1 MTLQRV
7 FASEHLYRD
16 WCDKCQ
22 YAKPA
27 LPMAAL
33 LRTLTQYSQPAHAA
47 AHACSD
53 AMGGLLWL
61 SHLFLQHRADRDRH
75 QPPLKRRMRSCNM
88 LRAAARASKPSKS
101 PRRRRQAPRSGCTPS
116 RTNCLARLALVGV
129 STLAPQWHRMGP
141 MGTRRCAW
149 NAFARPLPVGLSDG
163 VGAQAQMARR
173 ALAGPRRSRRSFRS
187 NCAGRSLQR
196 YAYASLGQ
204 RKRCH
209 TCARRHRADQSLRSI
224 PKPTHGP
231 RGLISSFQT
240 WRCA

>member
-129 STLAPQWHRMGP
+129 STLAPRAEWDPWAVTASMCMERICAAVARRFGWC
-141 MGTRRCAW
+141 RCAGADGAESPCW
-149 NAFARPLPVGLSDG
+149 ATPLPPFVPIELR
-163 VGAQAQMARR
+163 GAVAAEIRLHFPW
-173 ALAGPRRSRRSFRS
+173 AAKAVPHLCEAAPS
-187 NCAGRSLQR
+187 
-196 YAYASLGQ
+196 
-204 RKRCH
+204 
-209 TCARRHRADQSLRSI
+209 
-224 PKPTHGP
+224 
-231 RGLISSFQT
+231 
-240 WRCA
+240 